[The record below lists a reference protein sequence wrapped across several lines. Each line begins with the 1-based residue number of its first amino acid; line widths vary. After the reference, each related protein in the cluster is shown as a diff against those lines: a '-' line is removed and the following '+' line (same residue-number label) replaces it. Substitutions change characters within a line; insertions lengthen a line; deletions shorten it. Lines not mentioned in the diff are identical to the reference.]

1 MWSSYCLAVPKSRA
15 TRVNVCQNRTF
26 WQILTFIEIFS
37 QKSTSML
44 CSEDHSLAEE
54 ELLRKAWPGAAIF
67 LALADTDFQVLSGD
81 FLEELSTSCHHP
93 PQEELLSAHDSP
105 SPPPNHPRGCTSSEL
120 RGGRHLTGQGTWW
133 MLNRSSL
140 PAAKARHATYLI
152 QSLKSKSNNSN
163 SFFFPPFTPKVI
175 IWPPY
180 AK

>member
-93 PQEELLSAHDSP
+93 PHEELLSAHDSL
-105 SPPPNHPRGCTSSEL
+105 SPPQTTPGAA
-120 RGGRHLTGQGTWW
+120 
-133 MLNRSSL
+133 
-140 PAAKARHATYLI
+140 PAASWEVGDTSQGKEHGGCSTGAVCQQPRPDMPHT
-152 QSLKSKSNNSN
+152 
-163 SFFFPPFTPKVI
+163 
-175 IWPPY
+175 
-180 AK
+180 